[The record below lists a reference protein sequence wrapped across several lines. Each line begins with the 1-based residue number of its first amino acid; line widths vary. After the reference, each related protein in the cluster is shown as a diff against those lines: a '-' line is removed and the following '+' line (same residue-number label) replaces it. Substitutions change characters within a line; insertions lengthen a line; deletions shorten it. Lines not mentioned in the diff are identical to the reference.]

1 MRAAP
6 IEGSDI
12 KEVTPVNGVIHV
24 AGIIRSPNDI
34 IRISWEADG
43 SSGATECQ
51 AWRGQYEI
59 DRLSEAGYSVK
70 SVGLA

>member
-1 MRAAP
+1 MRTVP
-6 IEGSDI
+6 IEGTDI
-12 KEVTPVNGVIHV
+12 KELTPVNGVFHV
-24 AGIIRSPNDI
+24 AGIIKSPHDI
-34 IRISWEADG
+34 VRISWEVDG

-59 DRLSEAGYSVK
+59 DCLSKAGYSIK